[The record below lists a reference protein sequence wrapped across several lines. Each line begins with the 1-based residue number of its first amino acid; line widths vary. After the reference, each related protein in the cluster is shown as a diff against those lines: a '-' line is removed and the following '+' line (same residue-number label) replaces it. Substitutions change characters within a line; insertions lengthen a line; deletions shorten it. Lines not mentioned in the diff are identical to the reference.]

1 MAISLGCQY
10 GSLMEGNVNQR
21 LQSREDRLLLLDF
34 LLSELEAARMVSNIG
49 YRVIDLFLS
58 KWITKPFTEADV
70 FNIIL

>member
-34 LLSELEAARMVSNIG
+34 LLSELEAARMVSNKQG
-49 YRVIDLFLS
+49 G
-58 KWITKPFTEADV
+58 
-70 FNIIL
+70 